1 MASSYIILIFLLLGY
16 CVAAGSENCLISLN
30 SAINPIADPTSWTS
44 PSGRFAFGFYQE
56 GGGFKVGIWMVHKSQ
71 NTTVWTA
78 NRDDLP
84 VSSNA
89 ALELTHDGR
98 LVLKISPGE
107 TQLIANSSESASC
120 AAMDDSGN
128 FILYN
133 QHSEV
138 IWQSFNFPTDTLL
151 GGQSIP
157 TGAGLY
163 SSVSGTN
170 HSTGRFLLSMQ
181 SDGNI
186 VLYPKHTE
194 PSGIDA
200 YWASNTCCYLQPVH
214 FHLYLNFTGALL
226 LIDEQG
232 QSELISD
239 PDTSSVNHN
248 STIYRL
254 ILDSGGLLQM
264 YSHRFSENGDDV
276 VSLMRMIPN
285 NKCRVKGLCGF
296 NSYCTMEDEEPLCRC
311 FPGTDYVDST
321 NQFSGCETIFKE
333 EWCSNAKEN
342 LSSSTFKSIDHVY
355 WVDPP
360 YFQVTMEVADCDKSC
375 LEDCDCEVALYD
387 FDQGTCMKQKL
398 PLMYAWTVPEKSFRA
413 LFKVG
418 VERIEAA
425 NTNNS
430 DSQLRV
436 FKYKKIVESGNFG
449 LTEQLTLRP
458 FSYRE
463 LKRATNGFKE
473 ELGKGSFGAVYK
485 GTLYRGKRAVAVKR
499 LEKLVNEGE
508 GEFRAEMRV
517 IGATNHRHL
526 VRLLGFCAEA
536 SKRLLVYEFMSNGS
550 LADLLFRSERHPDWN
565 ERMRI
570 ALEIARGIL
579 YLHEECDTPIIHC
592 DIKPQNILMDDFWTV
607 KISDFGLA
615 KLLMPDQTKTFT
627 VIRGTRGY
635 MAPEWHKG
643 TPISVKTDVYS
654 YGIMLLEIV
663 FCRRHMDVNASTP
676 EEIVLSSWAYRH
688 FRDGELDKLVL
699 GEEVDKRLLEK
710 LVKVSLWCIQDEPA
724 FRPSMK
730 SVVMML
736 DGTTEIS
743 VPPCPTAAA
752 TV

>member
-1 MASSYIILIFLLLGY
+1 MYCLDPTGQVFSGEIGY
-16 CVAAGSENCLISLN
+16 YVAAGSELCSISLD
-30 SAINPIADPTSWTS
+30 SAINPITDPTSWTS

-56 GGGFKVGIWMVHKSQ
+56 GGGFKVGIWMVRKSQ

-78 NRDDLP
+78 NRDDPP
-84 VSSNA
+84 VSSDA
-89 ALELTHDGR
+89 ALELTRDGW
-98 LVLKISPGE
+98 LVLKISPGKTE
-107 TQLIANSSESASC
+107 RIANSSDRASC

-133 QHSEV
+133 QLSKV

-157 TGAGLY
+157 TGTELY

-170 HSTGRFLLSMQ
+170 HSTGRFRLSMQ
-181 SDGNI
+181 SDDERGQ
-186 VLYPKHTE
+186 PE
-194 PSGIDA
+194 PIA
-200 YWASNTCCYLQPVH
+200 
-214 FHLYLNFTGALL
+214 
-226 LIDEQG
+226 E
-232 QSELISD
+232 
-239 PDTSSVNHN
+239 PDTPSVYHN

-254 ILDSGGLLQM
+254 ILDSGGLLQL
-264 YSHRFSENGDDV
+264 YSHIFTENGDDV
-276 VSLMRMIPN
+276 VSSTWTRPDD
-285 NKCRVKGLCGF
+285 KCSVKGLCGF
-296 NSYCTMEDEEPLCRC
+296 NSYCSMEGKQPVCRC
-311 FPGTDYVDST
+311 FPGTDYVDSK
-321 NQFSGCETIFKE
+321 NQFSGCERNFKE
-333 EWCSNAKEN
+333 EWCRDSKEN
-342 LSSSTFKSIDHVY
+342 LSSITSKSIDNVY
-355 WVDPP
+355 WQDPP
-360 YFQVTMEVADCDKSC
+360 YFQVTMEVADCNMSC

-387 FDQGTCMKQKL
+387 FDQGNCMKQKL
-398 PLMYAWTVPEKSFRA
+398 PLMYARTVSGHFRA
-413 LFKVG
+413 FFKMG
-418 VERIEAA
+418 VEGIEAA
-425 NTNNS
+425 NNS
-430 DSQLRV
+430 DSQVQVKVNSKKETIQLLSVTIGLTTCSCIALAVAGLFAFKLRV
-436 FKYKKIVESGNFG
+436 FEYKKIVESGIFG
-449 LTEQLTLRP
+449 LTEELTLRP

-473 ELGKGSFGAVYK
+473 ELGKGSFGTVYK

-508 GEFRAEMRV
+508 REFRAEMRV

-550 LADLLFRSERHPDWN
+550 LADLLFRSERRPDWN

-570 ALEIARGIL
+570 ASEIARGIL

-615 KLLMPDQTKTFT
+615 KLLMPDQTRTFT

-635 MAPEWHKG
+635 MAPEWHKS
-643 TPISVKTDVYS
+643 TPISVKADVYS

-663 FCRRHMDVNASTP
+663 FCRRHMDVNAPTP

-688 FRDGELDKLVL
+688 FRDGELDKLAP
-699 GEEVDKRLLEK
+699 GEEVDKWLLEK

-724 FRPSMK
+724 LRPSMK

-752 TV
+752 V